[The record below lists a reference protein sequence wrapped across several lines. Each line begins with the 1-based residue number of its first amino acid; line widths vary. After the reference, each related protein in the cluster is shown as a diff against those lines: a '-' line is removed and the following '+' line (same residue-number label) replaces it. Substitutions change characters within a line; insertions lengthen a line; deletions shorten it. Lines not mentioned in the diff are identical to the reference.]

1 MASTNN
7 RAIIDAVYRDELTVT
22 YDAPKPA
29 KKVFTRDDLYSSD
42 VFSFGSSI
50 GSITN
55 KGTNAYALLP
65 VVERDYGR
73 DSEEYR
79 ILYSRLQQCCVAQG
93 KSIDKAKIG
102 QKVKGIPDVWT
113 RWSRISDDDT
123 EDQRHY
129 KELMNRIL
137 IDRRPYFFKYRYPK
151 SRKEWREYEQEKD
164 ILCQILYG
172 MTVKELQELPDKTD
186 EQAEWLRGF
195 EKHAPLIVSDS
206 PMNLVC
212 RWIEKQDFEI
222 QRRVKNSDFDWTIY
236 LSDVQDVSGED
247 YERIVR
253 CYKRHQRDISSNL
266 SGNCDIRMSDSE
278 VYENSV
284 ARFREKM
291 SYICSNPAMV
301 ANALLRY
308 MYVESPTTAKG
319 LLWDAYGR
327 QMVMAARTKNS
338 GKILCPM
345 PDQAGDIEYLGKKYC
360 LAEVDYN

>member
-29 KKVFTRDDLYSSD
+29 KKVFTRDDLYNSD
-42 VFSFGSSI
+42 IFSFGSSI

-65 VVERDYGR
+65 VIERDYGR

-79 ILYSRLQQCCVAQG
+79 LLYSRLQQCCVAQS
-93 KSIDKAKIG
+93 KQIDKCKLG
-102 QKVKGIPDVWT
+102 QKVKGIPEVWT
-113 RWSRISDDDT
+113 RWSRISEDDN
-123 EDQRHY
+123 EEQRRY

-172 MTVKELQELPDKTD
+172 MTVKALQELPDKTN
-186 EQAEWLRGF
+186 EQMEWLRQF

-222 QRRVKNSDFDWTIY
+222 QRRVKNSDFDWHIY
-236 LSDVQDVSGED
+236 LADAPNVSEED

-253 CYKRHQRDISSNL
+253 CYKRHQRDISSHL
-266 SGNCDIRMSDSE
+266 SCNCDIVMSDSE
-278 VYENSV
+278 IYEGTV
-284 ARFREKM
+284 AQLREKM
-291 SYICSNPAMV
+291 SYICSNPYMV
-301 ANALLRY
+301 ANALLKY
-308 MYVESPTTAKG
+308 MYEDNPATAKG

-327 QMVMAARTKNS
+327 QMVAAARAKNPN
-338 GKILCPM
+338 KVLCPM
-345 PDQAGDIEYLGKKYC
+345 LDRAGDIMYLGKKYG
-360 LAEVDYN
+360 LVEVECN